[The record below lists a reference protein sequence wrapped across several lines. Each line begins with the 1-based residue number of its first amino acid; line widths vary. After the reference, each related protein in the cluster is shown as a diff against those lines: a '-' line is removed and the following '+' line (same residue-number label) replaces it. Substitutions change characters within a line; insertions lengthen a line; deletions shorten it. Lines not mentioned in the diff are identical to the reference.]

1 MHAVDSF
8 SHPLKKL
15 LLEFQAVGNLFLKMG
30 NFIHE
35 VLQLEVQVIHLKF
48 LLEGRRTKNC
58 DKDKI
63 QMDITMETRLCI
75 PVCKTGGE
83 GGVPYCIG
91 LIASVLAIKVGES
104 VHLL

>member
-58 DKDKI
+58 DKNKI

-83 GGVPYCIG
+83 G
-91 LIASVLAIKVGES
+91 ES
-104 VHLL
+104 LTA